1 MAQMKLPDEPTMYA
15 TQYRTL
21 LGVDYQRDVT
31 DVDKTHSPDMVN
43 MISDLGGNPVK
54 RPGYRELQE
63 TKSTSTTPN
72 NPYIYFVKIMEDVYG
87 IKKIDSQNNKA
98 LIINKVAFENY
109 EVKEIKQVMN
119 MGLEIPKITIKKILK
134 YKDFIYILMADC
146 FVRVNVTTGKVILT
160 GFEPYMMS
168 NSPYPGN
175 AAPVCEEII
184 PLTTFSITNP
194 EDGTGGET
202 LYGKNLLSIYQ
213 QCSYVLNDPK
223 DGSTQKKTKFKIP
236 GYTRICS
243 YVKVEVMDSNGVWQE
258 TKDFTKESMGTA
270 TGHWAFLG
278 EDGTTYEDANITYNT
293 YGPTITLNTPPSYT
307 PVTGQDNVRITFAPF
322 SMEQWEGKS
331 GIYKGVYNENFMKM
345 FQSDAFYIYNTR
357 LFIGVENKAYYSE
370 AASLFRVP
378 DNSWFEVDNTIMA
391 FARMTSNLS
400 VITDGAGENTIYIAT
415 ESTETVDST
424 TGETETTYSI
434 KPSNSGVGAINGKCT
449 GSLNDEPL
457 FLTKTGVYGILT
469 NYLSDKYAVSR
480 SARINRKLCKEKGI
494 EDAVGVSCN
503 GYFYIAVNHNM
514 YILDSRHKDSIR
526 GNETSYECYFFN
538 GLPRIKEMFVVDDI
552 MFFSDGDTV
561 YRWNDDLPEA
571 SRYYDNAHQVT
582 VTKVEKWLAPA
593 IRYPDGSIDDGYR
606 TRITYSDGT
615 VKVLNYYADVRVD
628 DKSVWTGTPVCC
640 KWCST
645 FDDDGA
651 PQKLKTLN
659 KKGTMVTVAPHA
671 HSSVELTLIKDGND
685 VRHLGIFETDMLSFE
700 RIDLTRFTFNSNDVV
715 ADVFPKKKMKKYKR
729 LQFVLENN
737 RAEPFG
743 ITNVVKTYTVGN
755 YAKR

>member
-54 RPGYRELQE
+54 RTGYRELQE
-63 TKSTSTTPN
+63 DSSSSTAPN
-72 NPYIYFVKIMEDVYG
+72 NRYIYFVKIMEDVYG
-87 IKKIDSQNNKA
+87 IKKIDTAANKA
-98 LIINKVAFENY
+98 LIINKVEFENY
-109 EVKEIKQVMN
+109 EVKEVKQAVYV
-119 MGLEIPKITIKKILK
+119 GLETSKIVIKKILK

-146 FVRVNVTTGKVILT
+146 FVRVNVTTGKHVLT

-168 NSPYPGN
+168 NSVRPGDG
-175 AAPVCEEII
+175 APVCEEII
-184 PLTTFSITNP
+184 PLTTFSITSP
-194 EDGTGGET
+194 EDGTGGES

-223 DGSTQKKTKFKIP
+223 DGSTQQKTKFKIP

-243 YVKVEVMDSNGVWQE
+243 YVKVEIMDSNGVWQE
-258 TKDFTKESMGTA
+258 TTAFTKESKKSVV
-270 TGHWAFLG
+270 GHWVYLD
-278 EDGTTYEDANITYNT
+278 EDGETYESLNYNCDT
-293 YGPTITLNTPPSYT
+293 YGPTITLNTPPPYT

-322 SMEQWEGKS
+322 SMELWDETQAV
-331 GIYKGVYNENFMKM
+331 YKGVYNENFVKL
-345 FQSDAFYIYNTR
+345 FQSEVFSIYNTR
-357 LFIGVENKAYYSE
+357 LFVGVENKAFYSE
-370 AASLFRVP
+370 AASLFRIP
-378 DNSWFEVDNTIMA
+378 DNYWFEVDNTIMA
-391 FARMTSNLS
+391 FARMSSNLS
-400 VITDGAGENTIYIAT
+400 VITDGSGENTIYVAT
-415 ESTETVDST
+415 ESTDTVNST

-434 KPSNSGVGAINGKCT
+434 KPSNSGIGAINGKCT

-480 SARINRKLCKEKGI
+480 SARINRKLCKENNL
-494 EDAVGVSCN
+494 ENAVGVSCN
-503 GYFYIAVNHNM
+503 GYFYIAINKHM
-514 YILDSRHKDSIR
+514 YVLDSRHKDSIR

-538 GLPRIKEMFVVDDI
+538 GLPNIKEMFVVDDV

-561 YRWNDDLPEA
+561 YRWNDDLPE
-571 SRYYDNAHQVT
+571 SVRYYDNAKQLT
-582 VTKVEKWLAPA
+582 VTDIAVLKPPA
-593 IRYPDGSIDDGYR
+593 IAGQSEKGGKTI
-606 TRITYSDGT
+606 ITYSNGMQET
-615 VKVLNYYADVRVD
+615 LYYIAHVEVG
-628 DKSVWTGTPVCC
+628 DKRWYGTPVCC

-685 VRHLGIFETDMLSFE
+685 IRHLGIFETDMLSFE
-700 RIDLTRFTFNSNDVV
+700 RIDLTSFSFNSNDVV